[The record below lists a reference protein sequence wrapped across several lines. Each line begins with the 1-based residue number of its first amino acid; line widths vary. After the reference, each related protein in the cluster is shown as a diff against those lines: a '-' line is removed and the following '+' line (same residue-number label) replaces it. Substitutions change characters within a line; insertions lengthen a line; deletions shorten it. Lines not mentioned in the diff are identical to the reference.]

1 MWQMYEGKVIELTR
15 GDLTGRCKR
24 SVKSVVITNCEK
36 SAEAIVPRAEVCKKE
51 EARAGGYLPRSRKA
65 DT

>member
-1 MWQMYEGKVIELTR
+1 MWQIYEGKVIALTR
-15 GDLTGRCKR
+15 GGLTGRCKR
-24 SVKSVVITNCEK
+24 NVKSVVTTNCEK
-36 SAEAIVPRAEVCKKE
+36 SAEAIVPGEEVCKKG